1 VRLLAIVNLSSGQSD
16 AGLYQFLRAI
26 GRTGTEITLR
36 FLAGGTTMRDLLRDA
51 EEFDRVVAAG
61 GDGTVSGVCYEL
73 RNRNVPVVI
82 YPAGTANLLALNL
95 GMPIDPAELAHIAL
109 SGSIITTDLGEIEIG
124 EPGTPDSRRTGFTI
138 VTGAGFDARIME
150 TAQDLK
156 QTIGAAAYLVGAMQ
170 NIAPTISRFRL
181 TLDGREVETE
191 GIAVLVANF
200 AKLQFDLSITHHSDP
215 ADGVFE
221 VVVLRSKNVAELI
234 PAAWA
239 VLLDRMT
246 GSHPDR
252 STSLEIHSASDI
264 LIEADPPLPVQ
275 YDGELLVATTPMRVK
290 ALPGAAQLA
299 VPKAYTDKL
308 EKQEKRSGPTQTP
321 RPVSS

>member
-1 VRLLAIVNLSSGQSD
+1 MRALAIVNLNAGQAD
-16 AGLYQFLRAI
+16 AGFYQFLRAI
-26 GRTGTEITLR
+26 GGSGTEVTLR
-36 FLAGGTTMRDLLRDA
+36 FLAGGTTLRDLLRDA
-51 EEFDRVVAAG
+51 EEYDRVIAVG

-73 RNRNVPVVI
+73 RNRNVPTVV

-95 GMPIDPAELAHIAL
+95 GMPIDPVEIAHIAL
-109 SGSIITTDLGEIEIG
+109 QGPLVSTDIGEIEVG
-124 EPGTPDSRRTGFTI
+124 EPGSPDSRRSGFTI
-138 VTGAGFDARIME
+138 VAGAGFDARIME

-156 QTIGAAAYLVGAMQ
+156 PTIGAAAYLVGAMQ
-170 NIAPTISRFRL
+170 NISPTISRIRL

-191 GIAVLVANF
+191 GIAVLLANF

-239 VLLDRMT
+239 AIVDRLT
-246 GSHPDR
+246 GSHPGR

-264 LIEADPPLPVQ
+264 TIEADPPLPVQ
-275 YDGELLVATTPMRVK
+275 YDGELLAATTPMRVR
-290 ALPGAAQLA
+290 ALPGAARLV
-299 VPKAYTDKL
+299 VPRAYVDKL
-308 EKQEKRSGPTQTP
+308 EKR
-321 RPVSS
+321 